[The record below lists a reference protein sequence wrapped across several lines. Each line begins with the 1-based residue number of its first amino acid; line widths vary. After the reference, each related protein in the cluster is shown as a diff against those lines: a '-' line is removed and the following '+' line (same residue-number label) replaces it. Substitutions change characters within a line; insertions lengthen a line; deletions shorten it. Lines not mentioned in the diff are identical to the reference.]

1 MNIKSLTI
9 AKCADCPL
17 ITCEHSHASGIP
29 DDCPLPDHITQ
40 VHARIANEAWTMTQ
54 QLNQAL
60 RESATCSVCG
70 NQLTPYRR
78 GTCDDCLVE
87 FSPEIIQMARDCIDK
102 SHDRKTNMGTYN
114 NDALALIPDLITI
127 AHEVV
132 RFSGSGE

>member
-1 MNIKSLTI
+1 MNIKSYALTS
-9 AKCADCPL
+9 CSQCPAL
-17 ITCEHSHASGIP
+17 LCEQRQDDFIP
-29 DDCPLPDHITQ
+29 ADCPLPDHITQ

-60 RESATCSVCG
+60 RESATCSECG
-70 NQLTPYRR
+70 NPLTPYRR

-102 SHDRKTNMGTYN
+102 SHDRKTNMGIYN
-114 NDALALIPDLITI
+114 SDALALIPDLITI